1 MNPLANVQS
10 LRGVYAAVLCR
21 PDGTIAAQTSLNPKF
36 ARALIDSAKGCTAL
50 AAGRAGGRS
59 WHSMVLRYTR
69 GTLLVRR
76 SGNGTL
82 LVWGTSNMDVA
93 SDEAARAL
101 RITMRGFDNT
111 EPAPAMSGER
121 PAADVMIIEPLKRA
135 R

>member
-1 MNPLANVQS
+1 MNPLATVQS

-21 PDGTIAAQTSLNPKF
+21 SDGTIAAQTSLNPKF

-50 AAGRAGGRS
+50 AAARADGRS
-59 WHSMVLRYTR
+59 WHSVVLRYTR
-69 GTLLVRR
+69 GTLLMRR

-101 RITMRGFDNT
+101 RVTMRGLDNT
-111 EPAPAMSGER
+111 EPAPALSGER
-121 PAADVMIIEPLKRA
+121 PVAEVTIIEPLNQA